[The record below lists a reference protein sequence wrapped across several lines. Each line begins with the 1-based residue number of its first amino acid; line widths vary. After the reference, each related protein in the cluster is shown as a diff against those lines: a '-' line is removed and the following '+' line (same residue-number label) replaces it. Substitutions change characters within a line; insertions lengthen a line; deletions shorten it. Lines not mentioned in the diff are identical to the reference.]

1 LLLTVVQSV
10 PTPTATGVSSN
21 DEHPFRRPEEKGMTT
36 ALAERDQKVQAYE
49 AALVQGDLD
58 GLKPEER
65 ITYYKNVCESLG
77 LNPLT
82 RPFDYIKLNGKV
94 TLYAKKDATEQLRK
108 INRVSVVIT
117 DRSLAFNV
125 YVVTARATM
134 PDGRTDESIGAVPVE
149 NLRGEALANAYMK
162 AETKAKRR
170 VTLSI
175 CGLGMLDET
184 ETEAIPG
191 AVIGAIDDARAAY
204 HRDEDAHEAPA
215 MLISPDDLP
224 FDEEELVTQDDYV
237 QIDNARKSAG
247 VTARDFIAY
256 IKNAY
261 AVENVKG
268 LTRAQAAEIIAYYRD
283 SSAASG

>member
-1 LLLTVVQSV
+1 MA
-10 PTPTATGVSSN
+10 TAIA
-21 DEHPFRRPEEKGMTT
+21 EH
-36 ALAERDQKVQAYE
+36 DQKVQAYE

-65 ITYYKNVCESLG
+65 IAYYKNVCESLG

-94 TLYAKKDATEQLRK
+94 TLYAKKDATDQIRK
-108 INRVSVVIT
+108 LNRVSVVVT

-191 AVIGAIDDARAAY
+191 AVIGAIEDGRTEY
-204 HRDEDAHEAPA
+204 LRDEYAHGTPTAVLPPEEREALA
-215 MLISPDDLP
+215 EKSIAKAIAEADDLSSMPDDP
-224 FDEEELVTQDDYV
+224 ITQDDYV
-237 QIDNARKSAG
+237 KVDNARKAAG
-247 VTARDFIAY
+247 VMARDFLAH
-256 IKNAY
+256 IKKEYGVGNIRQ
-261 AVENVKG
+261 
-268 LTRAQAAEIIAYYRD
+268 LTRIQAADVTEHFEAL
-283 SSAASG
+283 AASK